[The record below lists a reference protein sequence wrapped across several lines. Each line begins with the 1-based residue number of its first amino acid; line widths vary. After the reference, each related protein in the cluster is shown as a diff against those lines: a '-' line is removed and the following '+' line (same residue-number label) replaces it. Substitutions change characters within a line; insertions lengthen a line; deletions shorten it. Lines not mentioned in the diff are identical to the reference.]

1 VEAAGTILMQED
13 FAVALLDGWAA
24 GAGPGTAAGSRAP
37 QFIAWLCRVE
47 GAPVPPRARGA
58 LLSAIARGLEQAG
71 GSWAKI
77 AAGAMALL
85 ARGELACE
93 AAGHDGIMRGVAAWL
108 GRAAAE
114 LRRVRLARDAAS
126 LRGAL
131 LSAGA
136 AAEAAAG
143 LACWPGAAKSAAARD
158 GSLVRELLGAAL
170 LQLPDCT
177 AEATDVLRAWQCKAH
192 AAAGLRLLV
201 AGALLDAAGG
211 APRLT
216 GAGAWDEVLCAAPSL
231 LRESAAV
238 LVAHRGRRQGE
249 GDGEAVVGGSCA
261 SSDRSGG
268 GGHSGSGTGS
278 GSATAGGSGS
288 GSSGAQHGAERPESN
303 ADATADAAHKTCAA
317 VCSTAALV
325 LLIDTQEPEGNSSGG
340 SSSSSSSSCAGP
352 ALEELHAAAAGVC
365 GCGRLTGQALLALAM
380 VEAARGLEAA
390 AASGDT
396 AACELLRPMLAR
408 LLANARRLADAHAT
422 APCEEG
428 SPESSSLRPTQ
439 VEGRAG
445 PSQLSGGSGRCGG
458 EAAAFYWPPAP
469 AMNSVRIGTAALR
482 DAVQRPLTGCA
493 GAPRPICRV
502 CVGGDSAEASRGGC
516 GTSAAPE
523 IGAAL
528 RKVYAEPLPLK
539 RSAPLAVMLAG
550 AAGVR
555 AELGE
560 KPEEDRWFEAPV
572 PLAARETACE
582 QPAPQHQPPK
592 RKPRTPPAVEPAVAC
607 AAAPGDGPAQD
618 CLAPRAPGS
627 GRTRGCAYCG
637 RTSAQGA
644 ALRRC
649 AGCGALTGVR

>member
-1 VEAAGTILMQED
+1 
-13 FAVALLDGWAA
+13 
-24 GAGPGTAAGSRAP
+24 
-37 QFIAWLCRVE
+37 
-47 GAPVPPRARGA
+47 
-58 LLSAIARGLEQAG
+58 
-71 GSWAKI
+71 
-77 AAGAMALL
+77 MALL

-340 SSSSSSSSCAGP
+340 SSSSSSSCAGP

-365 GCGRLTGQALLALAM
+365 GCGRLTGQALLAM

-539 RSAPLAVMLAG
+539 RSAPLAVMLA
-550 AAGVR
+550 
-555 AELGE
+555 
-560 KPEEDRWFEAPV
+560 
-572 PLAARETACE
+572 
-582 QPAPQHQPPK
+582 
-592 RKPRTPPAVEPAVAC
+592 AVEPAVAC

-649 AGCGALTGVR
+649 AGCGALTGVRYCSQACCRNHWVRTGHRQQCEEAQRQLREQIVQQQ